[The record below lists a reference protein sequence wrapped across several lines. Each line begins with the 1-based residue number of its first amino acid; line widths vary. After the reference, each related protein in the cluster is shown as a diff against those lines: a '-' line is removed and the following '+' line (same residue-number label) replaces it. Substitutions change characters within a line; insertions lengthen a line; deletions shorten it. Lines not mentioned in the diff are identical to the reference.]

1 MQVTPEQLEQLIKI
15 NKQLKSQLAAAQVK
29 SQQLKAELQQCTGA
43 VRQVFDNIL
52 DEKGR
57 LSVNKAMRLMTDY
70 SKIEQPIVQ
79 LMEIVEKHG

>member
-1 MQVTPEQLEQLIKI
+1 MQVTQEQLEQLINV
-15 NKQLKSQLAAAQVK
+15 NKQLKSQLAAAQVE
-29 SQQLKAELQQCTGA
+29 SQQLTAELQQCTGA